1 MAKVCRIFCN
11 RVAKGLGYFAPKNKY
26 YEKWN
31 HRIGLCLLLAALTCQ
46 RGKVKSDPISNND
59 EVFVHFTETGI
70 LLISSN
76 LNQFKGS
83 FAAFI
88 RLEIR
93 ASC

>member
-1 MAKVCRIFCN
+1 MESSDRAVFAVG
-11 RVAKGLGYFAPKNKY
+11 RVD
-26 YEKWN
+26 
-31 HRIGLCLLLAALTCQ
+31 RCQ